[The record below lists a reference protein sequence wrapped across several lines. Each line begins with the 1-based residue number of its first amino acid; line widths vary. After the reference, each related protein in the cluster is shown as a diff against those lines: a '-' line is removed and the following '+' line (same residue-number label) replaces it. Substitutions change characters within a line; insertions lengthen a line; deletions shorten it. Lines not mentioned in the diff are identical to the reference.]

1 MITTSE
7 PYSFGHGGDRS
18 NRLLRHRTSA
28 ARRVW
33 ITHPGAKRQRGPALT
48 RGDQPLMRRPLGP
61 AVLDPYAASVARA
74 ILDGPPCRGAGTAPA
89 PTPLPLGVEPKPGH
103 RPAPCCAPLRSSRRS
118 PASTSARTRT
128 GRARTRSNSEP
139 PRRLPMQPAATPTK
153 PSSPRPAQPAPG
165 RTWSARCALT
175 AGPADRH

>member
-1 MITTSE
+1 MSTTSE
-7 PYSFGHGGDRS
+7 PYSFGHGGGRS

-89 PTPLPLGVEPKPGH
+89 PTPLPLDVEPKPRH
-103 RPAPCCAPLRSSRRS
+103 RPAPCCAAEVIAGDCPGYVR
-118 PASTSARTRT
+118 PDPNQPRTH
-128 GRARTRSNSEP
+128 
-139 PRRLPMQPAATPTK
+139 
-153 PSSPRPAQPAPG
+153 AQ
-165 RTWSARCALT
+165 
-175 AGPADRH
+175 